1 LNDQLTNVKENTE
14 KNDYPEEC
22 EKSLIKIGQ
31 RLNPILLQIVKNVT
45 GDDEYDD
52 EEEIIETIRRR
63 RGGNLGDMTEQ
74 LSKSLKNM

>member
-1 LNDQLTNVKENTE
+1 
-14 KNDYPEEC
+14 
-22 EKSLIKIGQ
+22 
-31 RLNPILLQIVKNVT
+31 VKNVT

-63 RGGNLGDMTEQ
+63 RRGGNLGDMTEK

>member
-1 LNDQLTNVKENTE
+1 
-14 KNDYPEEC
+14 
-22 EKSLIKIGQ
+22 
-31 RLNPILLQIVKNVT
+31 VKNVT

-63 RGGNLGDMTEQ
+63 RRNLGDMTEQ